1 VGVKKRKGLRGET
14 KEEEEEEEEE
24 GKAST
29 RLFFWCRGVVV
40 VWLEKETKEER

>member
-1 VGVKKRKGLRGET
+1 MGFKKRKGLRGET
-14 KEEEEEEEEE
+14 KEEEEEEE

-29 RLFFWCRGVVV
+29 RLFFGCRVVVV

>member
-1 VGVKKRKGLRGET
+1 VVFKKRKGLRGET
-14 KEEEEEEEEE
+14 KEEEEEEE

-29 RLFFWCRGVVV
+29 RLFFGCRVVVV

>member
-1 VGVKKRKGLRGET
+1 MVFKKRKGLRGET
-14 KEEEEEEEEE
+14 KEEEEEEE

-29 RLFFWCRGVVV
+29 RLFFGCRVVVV